1 MPRQPRPLRNVRIED
16 QLWQAAQA
24 RAEAEGKYLSEVIR
38 ELLQGWVDRPGT
50 RRKA

>member
-16 QLWQAAQA
+16 QLWQAAQE

-38 ELLQGWVDRPGT
+38 ELLQAWVDKPVKRS
-50 RRKA
+50 R